1 MFTQSTS
8 ANPLVPRKVATWLL
22 VVTMGCGTAGITI
35 ISPALSSITKY
46 FSVDEAAAQSLL
58 SGYFI
63 AMAVSQLIY
72 GPLSDRYGRR
82 RPLLVGLAGFA
93 LGGLL
98 AASAESFEVLV
109 IARVL
114 QGLGAASIAS
124 IIRAIINDS
133 YGRLEAAG
141 AFATISGI
149 MVIVPIFS
157 FAFGGLISDLIGWKG
172 IMFGIFFAGLIPLAL
187 NFIFL
192 PETNLR
198 PIPQIRLGSLA
209 HDHLSL
215 MTNRV
220 FLTFMIASSC
230 SAGIFFSMI
239 GFVPFE
245 YVRIGVDTSE
255 VGLWFMLIP
264 FGYTFGNFLTKR
276 FVHRI
281 GIERMSQIGG
291 LISMLA
297 MSALL
302 LPSLLGWKHP
312 IMIAVPCFFFGFSS
326 GFVIANATMG
336 AIASAGKLG
345 GSASGIVGAVQM
357 GFGVLGGS
365 LVVSVGGYEHFES
378 GVLVLIGLAALSTL
392 SSTLAQHFS
401 KTLPL
406 VEPLEQEAS

>member
-1 MFTQSTS
+1 M
-8 ANPLVPRKVATWLL
+8 NPLVPRKVATWLL

-35 ISPALSSITKY
+35 ISPALNSITKY

-82 RPLLVGLAGFA
+82 RPLLGGLVGVA

-109 IARVL
+109 LARVL

-198 PIPQIRLGSLA
+198 PISQIRLGSLA

-406 VEPLEQEAS
+406 VEPVEQEAS

>member
-1 MFTQSTS
+1 
-8 ANPLVPRKVATWLL
+8 
-22 VVTMGCGTAGITI
+22 MGCGTAGITI
-35 ISPALSSITKY
+35 ISATLSSITKY

-82 RPLLVGLAGFA
+82 RTLLVGLAGFA

-187 NFIFL
+187 NLVFL

-198 PIPQIRLGSLA
+198 PIPQIRLGSLLQ
-209 HDHLSL
+209 DHLIL
-215 MTNRV
+215 LTNPM
-220 FLTFMIASSC
+220 FPTFMLASSFC
-230 SAGIFFSMI
+230 VGIFFTMI

-245 YVRIGVDTSE
+245 YQRIGVDNTEIGFLVCVDSMWIHLGE
-255 VGLWFMLIP
+255 FDYKKLCSPYWNREDVADWWLDFDHSNQCIAAAKLFRLVSSCFDCDSMFLIWFRI
-264 FGYTFGNFLTKR
+264 R
-276 FVHRI
+276 FCNR
-281 GIERMSQIGG
+281 
-291 LISMLA
+291 
-297 MSALL
+297 
-302 LPSLLGWKHP
+302 
-312 IMIAVPCFFFGFSS
+312 
-326 GFVIANATMG
+326 
-336 AIASAGKLG
+336 
-345 GSASGIVGAVQM
+345 
-357 GFGVLGGS
+357 
-365 LVVSVGGYEHFES
+365 
-378 GVLVLIGLAALSTL
+378 
-392 SSTLAQHFS
+392 
-401 KTLPL
+401 
-406 VEPLEQEAS
+406 

>member
-1 MFTQSTS
+1 M
-8 ANPLVPRKVATWLL
+8 NPLAPRKIAIWLL

-82 RPLLVGLAGFA
+82 RPLLVGLVGFA

-114 QGLGAASIAS
+114 QGIGAASIAS

-133 YGRLEAAG
+133 YCRLEGAS

-172 IMFGIFFAGLIPLAL
+172 IMFGIFFAGLIPLVL

-209 HDHLSL
+209 
-215 MTNRV
+215 
-220 FLTFMIASSC
+220 
-230 SAGIFFSMI
+230 
-239 GFVPFE
+239 
-245 YVRIGVDTSE
+245 
-255 VGLWFMLIP
+255 
-264 FGYTFGNFLTKR
+264 
-276 FVHRI
+276 
-281 GIERMSQIGG
+281 
-291 LISMLA
+291 
-297 MSALL
+297 
-302 LPSLLGWKHP
+302 
-312 IMIAVPCFFFGFSS
+312 
-326 GFVIANATMG
+326 
-336 AIASAGKLG
+336 
-345 GSASGIVGAVQM
+345 
-357 GFGVLGGS
+357 
-365 LVVSVGGYEHFES
+365 
-378 GVLVLIGLAALSTL
+378 
-392 SSTLAQHFS
+392 
-401 KTLPL
+401 
-406 VEPLEQEAS
+406 

>member
-1 MFTQSTS
+1 
-8 ANPLVPRKVATWLL
+8 
-22 VVTMGCGTAGITI
+22 MGCGTAGITI

-72 GPLSDRYGRR
+72 GPLSERYGRR
-82 RPLLVGLAGFA
+82 RPLLVGLVGFA

-109 IARVL
+109 LARVL

-198 PIPQIRLGSLA
+198 PISQIRLGSLA

-357 GFGVLGGS
+357 GFGMLGGS

-406 VEPLEQEAS
+406 VEPSEQEAS

>member
-1 MFTQSTS
+1 MFTKSTS
-8 ANPLVPRKVATWLL
+8 VNPLVPRKVATWLL

-35 ISPALSSITKY
+35 ISPALNSITKY

-82 RPLLVGLAGFA
+82 RPLLVGLVGFA

-109 IARVL
+109 LARVL

>member
-1 MFTQSTS
+1 LFTKSTS
-8 ANPLVPRKVATWLL
+8 VNPLIPRKVATWLL

-35 ISPALSSITKY
+35 ISPALNSITKY

-82 RPLLVGLAGFA
+82 RPLLVGLVGFA

-109 IARVL
+109 LARVL

-198 PIPQIRLGSLA
+198 PISQIRLGSLA

>member
-1 MFTQSTS
+1 V
-8 ANPLVPRKVATWLL
+8 NPLVPRKVATWLL

-35 ISPALSSITKY
+35 ISPALNSITKY

-82 RPLLVGLAGFA
+82 RPLLVGLVGFA
-93 LGGLL
+93 LGGLI

-109 IARVL
+109 LARVL

-198 PIPQIRLGSLA
+198 PISQIRLGSLA

>member
-1 MFTQSTS
+1 MFTQSKS
-8 ANPLVPRKVATWLL
+8 VNPLAPRKIAIWLL

-82 RPLLVGLAGFA
+82 RPLLVGLVGFA

-114 QGLGAASIAS
+114 QGIGAASIAS

-133 YGRLEAAG
+133 YGRLEGAS

-172 IMFGIFFAGLIPLAL
+172 IMFGIFFAGLIPLVL

-198 PIPQIRLGSLA
+198 PIPQIRLSSLA
-209 HDHLSL
+209 QDYLILMKNRIFLIFMLS
-215 MTNRV
+215 
-220 FLTFMIASSC
+220 SSFC
-230 SAGIFFSMI
+230 VGIFFTMV

-245 YVRIGVDTSE
+245 YQRIGVDNTE
-255 VGLWFMLIP
+255 IGFWFVLIP
-264 FGYTFGNFLTKR
+264 CGYTLGNFITKN
-276 FVHRI
+276 FVHRL

-291 LISMLA
+291 LIYMVA
-297 MSALL
+297 TSALL
-302 LPSLLGWKHP
+302 LPSVVGWYHP
-312 IMIAVPCFFFGFSS
+312 TLIAIPCFLFGFAS
-326 GFVIANATMG
+326 GFVIANSTMG
-336 AIASAGKLG
+336 AIAAAGKLG
-345 GSASGIVGAVQM
+345 GSASGIVGACQM
-357 GFGVLGGS
+357 GFGIFGGS
-365 LVVSVGGYEHFES
+365 LVVSVEGYEHFEN
-378 GVLVLIGLAALSTL
+378 GVLILIGLATFSTL
-392 SSTLAQHFS
+392 SSTLAKHFS
-401 KTLPL
+401 ETLP
-406 VEPLEQEAS
+406 VAKTTEQ

>member
-1 MFTQSTS
+1 M
-8 ANPLVPRKVATWLL
+8 NPLVPRKVATWLL

-35 ISPALSSITKY
+35 ISPALNSITKY

-82 RPLLVGLAGFA
+82 RPLLVGLVGFA

-109 IARVL
+109 LARVL

-198 PIPQIRLGSLA
+198 PISQIRLGSLA

-264 FGYTFGNFLTKR
+264 VGYTFGNFLTKR

>member
-1 MFTQSTS
+1 MFTKSTS
-8 ANPLVPRKVATWLL
+8 VNPLVPRKVATWLL

-35 ISPALSSITKY
+35 ISPALNSITKY

-82 RPLLVGLAGFA
+82 RPLLVGLVGFA

-109 IARVL
+109 LARVL

-198 PIPQIRLGSLA
+198 PISQIRLGSLA

>member
-1 MFTQSTS
+1 M
-8 ANPLVPRKVATWLL
+8 NPLVPRKVATWLL

-35 ISPALSSITKY
+35 ISPALNSITKY

-82 RPLLVGLAGFA
+82 RPLLVGLVGFA

-109 IARVL
+109 LARVL

-198 PIPQIRLGSLA
+198 PISQIRLGSLA

-326 GFVIANATMG
+326 GFVIANSPMG

>member
-1 MFTQSTS
+1 M
-8 ANPLVPRKVATWLL
+8 NPLVPRKVATWLL

-35 ISPALSSITKY
+35 ISPALNSITKY

-82 RPLLVGLAGFA
+82 RPLLVGLVGFT

-98 AASAESFEVLV
+98 AALAESFEVLV
-109 IARVL
+109 LARVL

-198 PIPQIRLGSLA
+198 PISQIRLGSLA

>member
-1 MFTQSTS
+1 M
-8 ANPLVPRKVATWLL
+8 NPLIPRKVATWLL

-35 ISPALSSITKY
+35 ISPALNSITKY

-82 RPLLVGLAGFA
+82 RPLLVGLVGFA

-109 IARVL
+109 LARVL

>member
-1 MFTQSTS
+1 M
-8 ANPLVPRKVATWLL
+8 NPLVPRKVATWLL

-35 ISPALSSITKY
+35 ISPALNSITKY

-82 RPLLVGLAGFA
+82 RPLLVGLVGFA

-109 IARVL
+109 LARVL

-198 PIPQIRLGSLA
+198 PISQIRLGSLA

-378 GVLVLIGLAALSTL
+378 GVLILICLAALSTL

-406 VEPLEQEAS
+406 VEPVEQEAS

>member
-1 MFTQSTS
+1 M
-8 ANPLVPRKVATWLL
+8 NPLVPRKVATWLL

-35 ISPALSSITKY
+35 ISPALNSITKY

-82 RPLLVGLAGFA
+82 RPLLVGLVGFA
-93 LGGLL
+93 LGGLI

-109 IARVL
+109 LARVL

-198 PIPQIRLGSLA
+198 PISQIRLGSLA

>member
-1 MFTQSTS
+1 
-8 ANPLVPRKVATWLL
+8 
-22 VVTMGCGTAGITI
+22 MGCGTAGITI

-82 RPLLVGLAGFA
+82 RPLLVGLVGFA

-378 GVLVLIGLAALSTL
+378 GVLVLIGLAVLSTL

>member
-1 MFTQSTS
+1 M
-8 ANPLVPRKVATWLL
+8 NPLVPRKVATWLL

-35 ISPALSSITKY
+35 ISPALNSITKY

-82 RPLLVGLAGFA
+82 RPLLVGLVGFA

-109 IARVL
+109 LARVL

-198 PIPQIRLGSLA
+198 PISQIRLGSLA

>member
-1 MFTQSTS
+1 M
-8 ANPLVPRKVATWLL
+8 NPLVPRKVATWLL

-35 ISPALSSITKY
+35 ISPALNSITKY

-82 RPLLVGLAGFA
+82 RPLLVGLVGFA

-109 IARVL
+109 LARVL

-198 PIPQIRLGSLA
+198 PISQIRLGSLA

-357 GFGVLGGS
+357 GFGMLGGS

-406 VEPLEQEAS
+406 VEPSEQEAS

>member
-1 MFTQSTS
+1 
-8 ANPLVPRKVATWLL
+8 
-22 VVTMGCGTAGITI
+22 
-35 ISPALSSITKY
+35 
-46 FSVDEAAAQSLL
+46 
-58 SGYFI
+58 
-63 AMAVSQLIY
+63 
-72 GPLSDRYGRR
+72 
-82 RPLLVGLAGFA
+82 
-93 LGGLL
+93 
-98 AASAESFEVLV
+98 
-109 IARVL
+109 
-114 QGLGAASIAS
+114 
-124 IIRAIINDS
+124 
-133 YGRLEAAG
+133 LEAAG

-378 GVLVLIGLAALSTL
+378 GVLILICLAALSTL

-406 VEPLEQEAS
+406 VEPVEQEAS

>member
-1 MFTQSTS
+1 V
-8 ANPLVPRKVATWLL
+8 NPLVPRKVATWLL

-35 ISPALSSITKY
+35 ISPALNSITKY

-82 RPLLVGLAGFA
+82 RPLLVGLVGFA

-109 IARVL
+109 LARVL

-198 PIPQIRLGSLA
+198 PISQIRLGSLA

>member
-1 MFTQSTS
+1 
-8 ANPLVPRKVATWLL
+8 
-22 VVTMGCGTAGITI
+22 MGCGTAGITI
-35 ISPALSSITKY
+35 ISPALNSITKY

-82 RPLLVGLAGFA
+82 RPLLVGLVGFA

-109 IARVL
+109 LARVL

-198 PIPQIRLGSLA
+198 PISQIRLGSLA